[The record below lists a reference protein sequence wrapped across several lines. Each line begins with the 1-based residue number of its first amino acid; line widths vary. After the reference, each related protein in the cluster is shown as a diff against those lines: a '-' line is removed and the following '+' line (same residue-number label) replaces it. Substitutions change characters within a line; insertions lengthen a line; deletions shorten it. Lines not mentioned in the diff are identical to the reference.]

1 MAAKRKIAPPPPR
14 ANRSWDELDKHEQSA
29 QYAAALHAYS
39 QGSGPNPQTRGQF
52 SRERSASKK

>member
-1 MAAKRKIAPPPPR
+1 MAAKRKIAPPKPR
-14 ANRSWDELDKHEQSA
+14 ADRSWDELEKNEQSA

-39 QGSGPNPQTRGQF
+39 QGTGPNPQTRGIY